1 MDLAFLNLT
10 FLFGALGAAV
20 PLVLHLVRRQR
31 AGIHVFS
38 MVRFLISSQRA
49 IVRQQRFRRLLLLLL
64 RMAACALLAVIFA
77 RPFLRDQE
85 ETVFAGTQ
93 PEAVAILVD
102 TSYSMGYGNR
112 IALAKRRAAEIL
124 NDLQT
129 GDQAALLPFAVQ
141 ARVVR
146 ELGSSHAELPVLL
159 DSEVIATFQA
169 TDYVEALRAADDQLS
184 GSDFD
189 RRTVY
194 LVSDFQ
200 QSGWNPRSGGWKL
213 SPGVQLRMIDVGD
226 AQDDNSAVTGV
237 EIPSIAGMDPSAV
250 PAGQERAPAAPVAAP
265 GEDRA
270 PAAPEGERRAPAGQ
284 ERALS
289 GDGRTLDVA
298 VRIRNFGPAPFR
310 DEVTLRVNG
319 IETGKRRVDIPPYSD
334 RVEIFRQ
341 TFGSATNTGEVML
354 GEDGLPVDNRFYFTV
369 NAPTPVRVLC
379 LEERSRP
386 NRPSEA
392 AYYLSQA
399 LSLRRDPPVVVDVQ
413 SPDAL
418 AAIDPSEYDVV
429 VSANLSVL
437 PRAAKDR
444 LTGYVRS
451 GGSLIIALNPA
462 VSSGIFNSSFGELL
476 PGRIASLSSPDS
488 PRDRYRLLTDVNY
501 QHPVFQP
508 FSGPRHG
515 DFGTV
520 RFYRTARFEPDS
532 SASVPA
538 RFDDGAAAVAEKPLG
553 NGRTFLVLSTFD
565 LAWTDFPIREV
576 FVPFLYE
583 SIDYLASRGTMHERG
598 TGLYRL
604 AGEAVRL
611 PDDAQ
616 HVVLPSGEQVPVESS
631 RSGRKLIT
639 QTRQPGL
646 YRVQSE
652 SGRQTF
658 AVNLDTRESDFTR
671 MDTEAFA
678 AAMINPVAVSPES
691 RETESLARFVRD
703 AEVERRQGLWWI
715 LGFTLIVLVLGE
727 TLLANRTHR

>member
-49 IVRQQRFRRLLLLLL
+49 IVRQQRFRRILLLLL
-64 RMAACALLAVIFA
+64 RMAACAILAVIFA
-77 RPFLRDQE
+77 RPFLRDQD

-93 PEAVAILVD
+93 PEAVSILVD

-124 NDLQT
+124 NELQT
-129 GDQAALLPFAVQ
+129 GDQVALLTFAVQ

-146 ELGSSHAELPVLL
+146 ELGPNQAELPILL
-159 DSEVIATFQA
+159 DTQVNATFQA

-200 QSGWNPRSGGWKL
+200 QSGWNPRSGGWRL

-237 EIPSIAGMDPSAV
+237 EIPTVASS
-250 PAGQERAPAAPVAAP
+250 ESPAAAAA
-265 GEDRA
+265 EDRTPDA
-270 PAAPEGERRAPAGQ
+270 SATPTGDGTLSRQ

-289 GDGRTLDVA
+289 GVGRTLDVA
-298 VRIRNFGPAPFR
+298 VRIRNFGQAPFR

-319 IETGKRRVDIPPYSD
+319 VETGKRRVDVPPQSG

-341 TFGSATNTGEVML
+341 TFSAASNTGEVML
-354 GEDGLPVDNRFYFTV
+354 GDDGLPVDNRFYFTV

-399 LSLRRDPPVVVDVQ
+399 LSLRRDPPVVVDVR
-413 SPDAL
+413 SADAL
-418 AAIDPSEYDVV
+418 GAADPLEYDVV
-429 VSANLSVL
+429 ISANLSVL

-476 PGRIASLSSPDS
+476 PGRIASLSTPDGT
-488 PRDRYRLLTDVNY
+488 RDRYRLLTDVNY

-598 TGLYRL
+598 AGLYRL

-611 PDDAQ
+611 PDDAR
-616 HVVLPSGEQVPVESS
+616 HVVLPSGEQVPVETS
-631 RSGRKLIT
+631 RSGRKLFT
-639 QTRQPGL
+639 QTRHPGL
-646 YRVQSE
+646 YRVQSA
-652 SGRQTF
+652 GGQQTF

-671 MDTEAFA
+671 MDAEAFA
-678 AAMINPVAVSPES
+678 AAMINPVATSPEA
-691 RETESLARFVRD
+691 RETASQDRLARD

>member
-20 PLVLHLVRRQR
+20 PLILHLVRRQR

-38 MVRFLISSQRA
+38 MVRFLISSQRS

-77 RPFLRDQE
+77 RPFLRDQD

-102 TSYSMGYGNR
+102 TSYSMGFGNR

-129 GDQAALLPFAVQ
+129 GDQAALLTFAVQ
-141 ARVVR
+141 ARVIR
-146 ELGSSHAELPVLL
+146 ELGSSHSELPVLV
-159 DSEVIATFQA
+159 DSEVSTTFQA

-200 QSGWNPRSGGWKL
+200 QAGWNPRSGGWKL
-213 SPGVQLRMIDVGD
+213 GPGVQLRMIDVGD

-237 EIPSIAGMDPSAV
+237 EIPTVAGMESS
-250 PAGQERAPAAPVAAP
+250 AAPDGA
-265 GEDRA
+265 
-270 PAAPEGERRAPAGQ
+270 ERV
-284 ERALS
+284 LS
-289 GDGRTLDVA
+289 ADGRTLDVA
-298 VRIRNFGPAPFR
+298 VRIRNFGQAPFR

-319 IETGKRRVDIPPYSD
+319 IETGKRRVDIPPHSG

-341 TFGSATNTGEVML
+341 AFGSATNTGEVVL
-354 GEDGLPVDNRFYFTV
+354 GEDGLPVDNRFFFTV

-392 AYYLSQA
+392 AYYLTQA
-399 LSLRRDPPVVVDVQ
+399 LSLRRDPPVVVDVR

-418 AAIDPSEYDVV
+418 ADVDPSDYDVV
-429 VSANLSVL
+429 ISANLSVV

-476 PGRIASLSSPDS
+476 PGRIASLSSPDG

-583 SIDYLASRGTMHERG
+583 SIDYLASRGTMHEHG
-598 TGLYRL
+598 AGLYRL

-611 PDDAQ
+611 PDGAQ
-616 HVVLPSGEQVPVESS
+616 YVVLPSGEQVPVETS
-631 RSGRKLIT
+631 RTGSKLFT

-652 SGRQTF
+652 DGQQTF

-671 MDTEAFA
+671 MDAEAFA
-678 AAMINPVAVSPES
+678 AALINPVAVSPES

-715 LGFTLIVLVLGE
+715 LGFTLIALVLGE

>member
-49 IVRQQRFRRLLLLLL
+49 IVRQQRFRRILLLLL
-64 RMAACALLAVIFA
+64 RMAACAILAVIFA
-77 RPFLRDQE
+77 RPFLRDQD

-93 PEAVAILVD
+93 PEAVSILVD

-124 NDLQT
+124 DELQT
-129 GDQAALLPFAVQ
+129 GDQVALLTFAVQ

-146 ELGSSHAELPVLL
+146 EIGPNQAELPILL
-159 DSEVIATFQA
+159 DTQVNATFQA

-200 QSGWNPRSGGWKL
+200 QSGWNPRSGGWRL

-226 AQDDNSAVTGV
+226 AQDDNFAVTGV
-237 EIPSIAGMDPSAV
+237 EIPTVASVES
-250 PAGQERAPAAPVAAP
+250 PAAAAA
-265 GEDRA
+265 EDRTPDA
-270 PAAPEGERRAPAGQ
+270 SATPTGGGTLSRQ

-289 GDGRTLDVA
+289 GDGRALDVA
-298 VRIRNFGPAPFR
+298 VRIRNFGQAPFR

-319 IETGKRRVDIPPYSD
+319 VETGKRRVDVPPQSG

-341 TFGSATNTGEVML
+341 TFSAATNTGEVML
-354 GEDGLPVDNRFYFTV
+354 GDDGLPVDNRFYFTV

-399 LSLRRDPPVVVDVQ
+399 LSLRRDPPVVVDVR
-413 SPDAL
+413 SADAP
-418 AAIDPSEYDVV
+418 AVSDPSEYDVV
-429 VSANLSVL
+429 ISANLSVL

-476 PGRIASLSSPDS
+476 PGRIASLSSPDG

-598 TGLYRL
+598 AGLYRL

-611 PDDAQ
+611 PDDAR
-616 HVVLPSGEQVPVESS
+616 HVVLPSGEQVPVETS
-631 RSGRKLIT
+631 RSGRKLFT
-639 QTRQPGL
+639 QTRHPGL
-646 YRVQSE
+646 YRVQSA
-652 SGRQTF
+652 GGQQTF

-671 MDTEAFA
+671 MDAEAFA
-678 AAMINPVAVSPES
+678 AAMINPVATSPEA
-691 RETESLARFVRD
+691 RETASQDRLVRD

-715 LGFTLIVLVLGE
+715 LGFTLIALVLGE

>member
-20 PLVLHLVRRQR
+20 PLILHLVRRQR

-112 IALAKRRAAEIL
+112 IALAKRRVAEIL
-124 NDLQT
+124 NDLQN
-129 GDQAALLPFAVQ
+129 GDQVALLTFSVQ

-146 ELGSSHAELPVLL
+146 ELASNHSELPVLL
-159 DSEVIATFQA
+159 DSAVNESFQA

-184 GSDFD
+184 GADFD

-200 QSGWNPRSGGWKL
+200 QTGWNPRSGGWRL

-226 AQDDNSAVTGV
+226 AQDENAAVAGV
-237 EIPSIAGMDPSAV
+237 EIPSIAGVESPAPLSA
-250 PAGQERAPAAPVAAP
+250 AS
-265 GEDRA
+265 GESSA
-270 PAAPEGERRAPAGQ
+270 APAGDD
-284 ERALS
+284 RTPA

-298 VRIRNFGPAPFR
+298 VRIRNYGQTPFR
-310 DEVTLRVNG
+310 DEVKLQVNG
-319 IETGKRRVDIPPYSD
+319 IETGKRRVDIPPRSG

-341 TFGSATNTGEVML
+341 AFGAATNTGEVML
-354 GEDGLPVDNRFYFTV
+354 GQDGLPVDNRFYFTV

-386 NRPSEA
+386 NRLSEA

-399 LSLRRDPPVVVDVQ
+399 LSLRRDPPVVVDVR

-418 AAIDPSEYDVV
+418 SAVDPSEYDVV
-429 VSANLSVL
+429 ISANLSVL

-451 GGSLIIALNPA
+451 GGSMIIALNPA

-476 PGRIASLSSPDS
+476 PGRVASLSSPDS

-520 RFYRTARFEPDS
+520 RFYRTAQFEPDS

-538 RFDDGAAAVAEKPLG
+538 RFDDGAAAVAEKALG

-598 TGLYRL
+598 AGLYRL

-616 HVVLPSGEQVPVESS
+616 HVELPSGEQVAVETS
-631 RSGRKLIT
+631 RSGRKLFT

-646 YRVQSE
+646 YRVRSAGGQ
-652 SGRQTF
+652 QTF
-658 AVNLDTRESDFTR
+658 AINLDTRESDFTR
-671 MDTEAFA
+671 MDAEAFA
-678 AAMINPVAVSPES
+678 AALINPVAVSPEA
-691 RETESLARFVRD
+691 RETESRDRLVRD
-703 AEVERRQGLWWI
+703 AEVERRQGIWWI
-715 LGFTLIVLVLGE
+715 LGFTLIALVLGE

>member
-49 IVRQQRFRRLLLLLL
+49 IVRQQRFRRILLLLL
-64 RMAACALLAVIFA
+64 RMAACAILAVIFA
-77 RPFLRDQE
+77 RPFLRDQD

-93 PEAVAILVD
+93 PEAVSILVD

-124 NDLQT
+124 NELQT
-129 GDQAALLPFAVQ
+129 GDQVALLTFAVQ

-146 ELGSSHAELPVLL
+146 EIGPNQAELPILL
-159 DSEVIATFQA
+159 DTQVNATFQA

-200 QSGWNPRSGGWKL
+200 QSGWNPRSGGWRL

-237 EIPSIAGMDPSAV
+237 EIPTVASVES
-250 PAGQERAPAAPVAAP
+250 PAAAAA
-265 GEDRA
+265 EDRTPDA
-270 PAAPEGERRAPAGQ
+270 SATPTGDGTLSRQ

-298 VRIRNFGPAPFR
+298 VRIRNFGQAPFR

-319 IETGKRRVDIPPYSD
+319 VETGKRRVDVPPQSG

-341 TFGSATNTGEVML
+341 TFSAATNTGEVML
-354 GEDGLPVDNRFYFTV
+354 GDDGLPVDNRFYFTV

-399 LSLRRDPPVVVDVQ
+399 LSLRRDPPVVVDVR
-413 SPDAL
+413 SADAL
-418 AAIDPSEYDVV
+418 GAADPLEYDVV
-429 VSANLSVL
+429 ISANLSVL

-598 TGLYRL
+598 AGLYRL

-611 PDDAQ
+611 PDDAR
-616 HVVLPSGEQVPVESS
+616 HVVLPSGEQVRVETS
-631 RSGRKLIT
+631 RSGRKLFT
-639 QTRQPGL
+639 QTRHPGL
-646 YRVQSE
+646 YRVQSA
-652 SGRQTF
+652 GGQQTF

-671 MDTEAFA
+671 MDAEAFA
-678 AAMINPVAVSPES
+678 AAMINPVATSPEA
-691 RETESLARFVRD
+691 RETASQDRLVRD

-715 LGFTLIVLVLGE
+715 LGFTLIALVLGE

>member
-31 AGIHVFS
+31 AGVHVFS

-77 RPFLRDQE
+77 RPFLRDQD

-129 GDQAALLPFAVQ
+129 GDQAALLTFAVQ
-141 ARVVR
+141 ARVLR

-159 DSEVIATFQA
+159 DTEVNATYQA

-189 RRTVY
+189 QRTVY

-213 SPGVQLRMIDVGD
+213 GPGVQLRMIDVGD
-226 AQDDNSAVTGV
+226 AQDENSAVTGV
-237 EIPSIAGMDPSAV
+237 EIPTVAGLESPAVTSGESSA
-250 PAGQERAPAAPVAAP
+250 ASAATS
-265 GEDRA
+265 GEDR
-270 PAAPEGERRAPAGQ
+270 RPAGG
-284 ERALS
+284 ERALA

-298 VRIRNFGPAPFR
+298 VRIRNFGQTPFR

-319 IETGKRRVDIPPYSD
+319 IETGRRRIDIPPRTG

-341 TFGSATNTGEVML
+341 TFRSATNTGEVML
-354 GEDGLPVDNRFYFTV
+354 GEDGLPEDNRFYFTV

-392 AYYLSQA
+392 AYYLTQA
-399 LSLRRDPPVVVDVQ
+399 LSLRRDPPVVVDVR

-418 AAIDPSEYDVV
+418 AAADPSEYDVV
-429 VSANLSVL
+429 ISANLSVL

-476 PGRIASLSSPDS
+476 PGRIASLSSPDG

-538 RFDDGAAAVAEKPLG
+538 RFDDGGAAVAEKPLG

-583 SIDYLASRGTMHERG
+583 SIDYLASRGTMNERG
-598 TGLYRL
+598 AGLYRL

-616 HVVLPSGEQVPVESS
+616 HVELPSGEQLPVETS
-631 RSGRKLIT
+631 RSGRKLFT

-646 YRVQSE
+646 YRVQSAR
-652 SGRQTF
+652 GRQTF

-671 MDTEAFA
+671 MDAEAFA
-678 AAMINPVAVSPES
+678 AALINPVAASPES
-691 RETESLARFVRD
+691 RETESLARLARD

-715 LGFTLIVLVLGE
+715 LGFTLIALVLGE

>member
-49 IVRQQRFRRLLLLLL
+49 IVRQQRFRRILLLLL
-64 RMAACALLAVIFA
+64 RMAACAILAVIFA
-77 RPFLRDQE
+77 RPFLRDQD

-124 NDLQT
+124 NELQT
-129 GDQAALLPFAVQ
+129 GDQVALLTFAVQ

-146 ELGSSHAELPVLL
+146 ELGSNQAELPVLL
-159 DSEVIATFQA
+159 DTQVNATYQA
-169 TDYVEALRAADDQLS
+169 TDYVEALRSADDQLS
-184 GSDFD
+184 GADFD

-200 QSGWNPRSGGWKL
+200 QTGWNPRSGGWRL
-213 SPGVQLRMIDVGD
+213 SPGVQLRMIDLGD

-237 EIPSIAGMDPSAV
+237 EIPSTASGESPT
-250 PAGQERAPAAPVAAP
+250 GQERAPAGASSAAVAA
-265 GEDRA
+265 
-270 PAAPEGERRAPAGQ
+270 EGRAPAGQ
-284 ERALS
+284 EGESQTPAMS
-289 GDGRTLDVA
+289 AAPAGDGRTLDVA
-298 VRIRNFGPAPFR
+298 VRIRNFGQAPFR

-319 IETGKRRVDIPPYSD
+319 VETGKRCVDIPPQSG

-341 TFGSATNTGEVML
+341 AFGSATNTGEVIL

-386 NRPSEA
+386 DRPSEA

-399 LSLRRDPPVVVDVQ
+399 LSLRRDPPVLVDIR
-413 SPDAL
+413 SSDAL
-418 AAIDPSEYDVV
+418 TAIDPSEYDVV

-451 GGSLIIALNPA
+451 GGSLIIALSPA

-476 PGRIASLSSPDS
+476 PGRIASLSSPDG

-583 SIDYLASRGTMHERG
+583 SVDYLASRGTMHERG
-598 TGLYRL
+598 AGLYRL

-611 PDDAQ
+611 PDDAR
-616 HVVLPSGEQVPVESS
+616 HVLLPSGEQVPVETS
-631 RSGRKLIT
+631 RSGRKLFT

-646 YRVQSE
+646 YRVQSA
-652 SGRQTF
+652 GGQQTF
-658 AVNLDTRESDFTR
+658 AVNLDTRESDFNR
-671 MDTEAFA
+671 MDAEAFA
-678 AAMINPVAVSPES
+678 AAMINPVAASPEA
-691 RETESLARFVRD
+691 RETASQDRLARD

-715 LGFTLIVLVLGE
+715 LGFTLIALVLGE

>member
-77 RPFLRDQE
+77 RPFLRDQD

-102 TSYSMGYGNR
+102 TSYSMGFGNR

-124 NDLQT
+124 NELQT
-129 GDQAALLPFAVQ
+129 GDQAALLTFAVQ
-141 ARVVR
+141 ARVIR
-146 ELGSSHAELPVLL
+146 ELGSSHSELHALL
-159 DSEVIATFQA
+159 DAEVNTTFQA

-194 LVSDFQ
+194 LVSDYQ
-200 QSGWNPRSGGWKL
+200 QSGWNPRSDGWKL

-226 AQDDNSAVTGV
+226 VQDDNSAVTGV
-237 EIPSIAGMDPSAV
+237 EIPTVAGVESSA
-250 PAGQERAPAAPVAAP
+250 AASEV
-265 GEDRA
+265 
-270 PAAPEGERRAPAGQ
+270 
-284 ERALS
+284 RALS
-289 GDGRTLDVA
+289 ADGRTLDVA
-298 VRIRNFGPAPFR
+298 VRIRNFGQTPFR
-310 DEVTLRVNG
+310 EEVTLRVNG
-319 IETGKRRVDIPPYSD
+319 IETGKRRVDIPPHSG

-379 LEERSRP
+379 LEERTRP

-399 LSLRRDPPVVVDVQ
+399 LSLRRDPPVVVDVR

-418 AAIDPSEYDVV
+418 TATDPSEYDVV
-429 VSANLSVL
+429 ISANLSVL

-476 PGRIASLSSPDS
+476 PGRIASPSSPDG

-598 TGLYRL
+598 AGLYRL

-616 HVVLPSGEQVPVESS
+616 HVELPSGEQVPVETS
-631 RSGRKLIT
+631 RSGRKLFT

-652 SGRQTF
+652 GGQQTF

-671 MDTEAFA
+671 MDAEAFA
-678 AAMINPVAVSPES
+678 AALINPVAVSPES

-715 LGFTLIVLVLGE
+715 LGFTLIALMLGE

>member
-1 MDLAFLNLT
+1 MDLAFLNIT

-20 PLVLHLVRRQR
+20 PLILHLVRRQR

-38 MVRFLISSQRA
+38 MVRFLIASQRA
-49 IVRQQRFRRLLLLLL
+49 IVRQQRFRRILLLLL

-77 RPFLRDQE
+77 RPFLQDQD
-85 ETVFAGTQ
+85 ETVFGGTQ
-93 PEAVAILVD
+93 PEAVAILID

-112 IALAKRRAAEIL
+112 LALARRRAVEIL

-129 GDQAALLPFAVQ
+129 GDQAALLTFAVQ

-146 ELGSSHAELPVLL
+146 ELGTNHAELPVLL
-159 DSEVIATFQA
+159 DNVVNATYQA

-184 GSDFD
+184 GADFGS
-189 RRTVY
+189 RTVY

-200 QSGWNPRSGGWKL
+200 QTGWNPRSGGWKL

-226 AQDDNSAVTGV
+226 AQDGNSAVTGV
-237 EIPSIAGMDPSAV
+237 EIPNVTGAG
-250 PAGQERAPAAPVAAP
+250 PAGAPA

-270 PAAPEGERRAPAGQ
+270 PAGEDRAPAGDA
-284 ERALS
+284 RALT
-289 GDGRTLDVA
+289 GDGRFLDVA
-298 VRIRNFGPAPFR
+298 VRIRNFGQTPFR
-310 DEVTLRVNG
+310 DEVTLLVNG
-319 IETGKRRVDIPPYSD
+319 IETGKRRVDIPPHSGQ
-334 RVEIFRQ
+334 VEIFRQ
-341 TFGSATNTGEVML
+341 TFGAATNTGEVIV

-399 LSLRRDPPVVVDVQ
+399 LSLRRDPPVVVDVR
-413 SPDAL
+413 SPESLTAV
-418 AAIDPSEYDVV
+418 DPSEYDVV
-429 VSANLSVL
+429 ISANLSVL
-437 PRAAKDR
+437 PRVARDR
-444 LTGYVRS
+444 LAGYVRS
-451 GGSLIIALNPA
+451 GGSLIIGLNPA

-476 PGRIASLSSPDS
+476 PGRVVSLSSPDL

-538 RFDDGAAAVAEKPLG
+538 RFDDGTAAVAEKPLG

-598 TGLYRL
+598 AGLYRL

-611 PDDAQ
+611 PDDAR
-616 HVVLPSGEQVPVESS
+616 HVELPSGDQIPVETS
-631 RSGRKLIT
+631 RSGRKLFT

-646 YRVQSE
+646 YRVQSA
-652 SGRQTF
+652 GGQQTF
-658 AVNLDTRESDFTR
+658 AVNLDTRESDFAR
-671 MDTEAFA
+671 MDAEAFA
-678 AAMINPVAVSPES
+678 AALINPVATSPEA
-691 RETESLARFVRD
+691 RETESQARLARD
-703 AEVERRQGLWWI
+703 AEVERRQGLWWF
-715 LGFTLIVLVLGE
+715 LGFTLIALVLGE

>member
-20 PLVLHLVRRQR
+20 PLILHLVRRQR

-112 IALAKRRAAEIL
+112 IALAKRRVAEIL
-124 NDLQT
+124 NDLQN
-129 GDQAALLPFAVQ
+129 GDQVALLTFAVQ

-146 ELGSSHAELPVLL
+146 ELASNHSELPVLL
-159 DSEVIATFQA
+159 DSAVDATFQA

-184 GSDFD
+184 GADFD

-200 QSGWNPRSGGWKL
+200 QTGWNPRSGGWRL

-226 AQDDNSAVTGV
+226 AQDENAAVAGV
-237 EIPSIAGMDPSAV
+237 EIPSIAGVESPATLSA
-250 PAGQERAPAAPVAAP
+250 AS
-265 GEDRA
+265 GESSA
-270 PAAPEGERRAPAGQ
+270 APAGDG
-284 ERALS
+284 RTPA

-298 VRIRNFGPAPFR
+298 VRIRNYGQTPFR
-310 DEVTLRVNG
+310 DEVTLQVNG
-319 IETGKRRVDIPPYSD
+319 IETGKRRVDIPPRSG

-341 TFGSATNTGEVML
+341 AFGAAANTGEVML

-399 LSLRRDPPVVVDVQ
+399 LSLRRDPPVVVDVR

-418 AAIDPSEYDVV
+418 SAVDPSEYDVV
-429 VSANLSVL
+429 ISANLSVL

-451 GGSLIIALNPA
+451 GGSMIIALNPA

-476 PGRIASLSSPDS
+476 PGRVASLSSPDS

-520 RFYRTARFEPDS
+520 RFYRSAQFEPDS

-538 RFDDGAAAVAEKPLG
+538 RFDDGAAAVAEKALG

-598 TGLYRL
+598 AGLYRL

-616 HVVLPSGEQVPVESS
+616 HVELPSGEQVAVETS
-631 RSGRKLIT
+631 RSGRKLFT

-646 YRVQSE
+646 YRVRSAGGQ
-652 SGRQTF
+652 QTF
-658 AVNLDTRESDFTR
+658 AINLDTRESDFTR
-671 MDTEAFA
+671 MDAEAFA
-678 AAMINPVAVSPES
+678 AALINPVAVSPEA
-691 RETESLARFVRD
+691 RETESRDRLVRD
-703 AEVERRQGLWWI
+703 AEVERRQGIWWI
-715 LGFTLIVLVLGE
+715 LGFTLIALVLGE

>member
-129 GDQAALLPFAVQ
+129 GDQAALLTFAVQ

-146 ELGSSHAELPVLL
+146 ELGPNQSELPVLL
-159 DSEVIATFQA
+159 DTEVSATYQA

-194 LVSDFQ
+194 LVSDFL
-200 QSGWNPRSGGWKL
+200 QSGWNPRSGGWRL
-213 SPGVQLRMIDVGD
+213 SPGIQLRMIDVGD

-237 EIPSIAGMDPSAV
+237 EIPTVASGEPSAIASGESSAALDGEGRT
-250 PAGQERAPAAPVAAP
+250 PAGEART
-265 GEDRA
+265 
-270 PAAPEGERRAPAGQ
+270 PAG
-284 ERALS
+284 EARTPAGRARALS
-289 GDGRTLDVA
+289 GDGRSLDVA
-298 VRIRNFGPAPFR
+298 VRIRNYGQAPFR
-310 DEVTLRVNG
+310 DEVALRVNG
-319 IETGKRRVDIPPYSD
+319 IETGKRQVDITPRSG

-341 TFGSATNTGEVML
+341 IFDSATNTGEVIL

-386 NRPSEA
+386 DRPSEA

-399 LSLRRDPPVVVDVQ
+399 LSLRRDPPVVVDVR

-429 VSANLSVL
+429 ISANLSIL
-437 PRAAKDR
+437 PRAAKDS
-444 LTGYVRS
+444 LTGYLRS

-476 PGRIASLSSPDS
+476 PGRIESLSSPDS

-520 RFYRTARFEPDS
+520 RFYRTTRFEPDS

-598 TGLYRL
+598 AGLYRL
-604 AGEAVRL
+604 TGEAVRL

-616 HVVLPSGEQVPVESS
+616 HVELPSGELVPVETS
-631 RSGRKLIT
+631 RSGRKLFT

-646 YRVQSE
+646 YRVQSAG
-652 SGRQTF
+652 GRQTF

-671 MDTEAFA
+671 MDAEAFA
-678 AAMINPVAVSPES
+678 AALINPVAVSPEA
-691 RETESLARFVRD
+691 RETESQDRLARD

-715 LGFTLIVLVLGE
+715 LGFTLIALVLGE

>member
-20 PLVLHLVRRQR
+20 PLILHLVRRQR

-77 RPFLRDQE
+77 RPFLRDQD

-124 NDLQT
+124 NNLQT
-129 GDQAALLPFAVQ
+129 GDQAALLTFAVQ
-141 ARVVR
+141 ARVIR
-146 ELGSSHAELPVLL
+146 ELGSSHSELHALLEAEVN
-159 DSEVIATFQA
+159 ATFQA

-194 LVSDFQ
+194 LVSDYQ
-200 QSGWNPRSGGWKL
+200 QSGWNPRSGGWRL

-237 EIPSIAGMDPSAV
+237 EIPTAAGVESSAAASV
-250 PAGQERAPAAPVAAP
+250 ESSAAPAA
-265 GEDRA
+265 
-270 PAAPEGERRAPAGQ
+270 
-284 ERALS
+284 
-289 GDGRTLDVA
+289 DGRTLDVA
-298 VRIRNFGPAPFR
+298 VRIRNFGQATFR

-319 IETGKRRVDIPPYSD
+319 IETGKRRVDIPPHSG

-341 TFGSATNTGEVML
+341 AFGSATNTGEVML

-369 NAPTPVRVLC
+369 NAPAPVRVLC

-399 LSLRRDPPVVVDVQ
+399 LSLRRDPPVVVDVR

-418 AAIDPSEYDVV
+418 AAVDPSEYDVV
-429 VSANLSVL
+429 ISANLSLL

-476 PGRIASLSSPDS
+476 PGRIASLSTPDGL
-488 PRDRYRLLTDVNY
+488 RDRYRLLTDVNY

-598 TGLYRL
+598 AGLYRL

-611 PDDAQ
+611 PDDAR
-616 HVVLPSGEQVPVESS
+616 HVELPSGEQVPVETS
-631 RSGRKLIT
+631 RTGRKLFT

-652 SGRQTF
+652 GGQQTF
-658 AVNLDTRESDFTR
+658 AINLDTRESDFTR
-671 MDTEAFA
+671 MDAEAFA
-678 AAMINPVAVSPES
+678 AALINPVAVSPES
-691 RETESLARFVRD
+691 RETETLARFVRD
-703 AEVERRQGLWWI
+703 AEVEHRQGLWWI
-715 LGFTLIVLVLGE
+715 LGFTLIALMLGE

>member
-49 IVRQQRFRRLLLLLL
+49 IVRQQRFRRILLLLL
-64 RMAACALLAVIFA
+64 RMAACAILAVIFA
-77 RPFLRDQE
+77 RPFLRDQD

-93 PEAVAILVD
+93 PEAVSILVD

-124 NDLQT
+124 NELQT
-129 GDQAALLPFAVQ
+129 GDQVALLTFAVQ

-146 ELGSSHAELPVLL
+146 EIGPNQAELPILL
-159 DSEVIATFQA
+159 DTQVNATFQA

-200 QSGWNPRSGGWKL
+200 QSGWNPRSGGWRL

-237 EIPSIAGMDPSAV
+237 EIPTVASVES
-250 PAGQERAPAAPVAAP
+250 PAAAAA
-265 GEDRA
+265 EDRTPDA
-270 PAAPEGERRAPAGQ
+270 SATPTGDGTLSRQ

-298 VRIRNFGPAPFR
+298 VRIRNFGQAPFR

-319 IETGKRRVDIPPYSD
+319 VETGKRRVDVPPQSG

-341 TFGSATNTGEVML
+341 TFSAATNTGEVML
-354 GEDGLPVDNRFYFTV
+354 GDDGLPVDNRFYFTV

-399 LSLRRDPPVVVDVQ
+399 LSLRRDPPVVVDVR
-413 SPDAL
+413 SADAL
-418 AAIDPSEYDVV
+418 AVSDPSEYDVV
-429 VSANLSVL
+429 ISSNLSVL

-476 PGRIASLSSPDS
+476 PGRIASLSSPDG

-611 PDDAQ
+611 PDDAR
-616 HVVLPSGEQVPVESS
+616 HVVLPSGEQVPVETS
-631 RSGRKLIT
+631 RSGRKLFT
-639 QTRQPGL
+639 QTRHPGL
-646 YRVQSE
+646 YRVQSA
-652 SGRQTF
+652 GGQQTF

-671 MDTEAFA
+671 MDAEAFA
-678 AAMINPVAVSPES
+678 AAMINPVATSPEA
-691 RETESLARFVRD
+691 RETASQDRLVRD

-715 LGFTLIVLVLGE
+715 LGFTLIALVLGE

>member
-1 MDLAFLNLT
+1 MDLAFLNIT

-20 PLVLHLVRRQR
+20 PLILHLVRRQR

-49 IVRQQRFRRLLLLLL
+49 IVRQQRFRRILLLLL

-77 RPFLRDQE
+77 RPFLQDQE

-112 IALAKRRAAEIL
+112 LALARRRAVEIL

-129 GDQAALLPFAVQ
+129 GDQAALLTFAVQ

-146 ELGSSHAELPVLL
+146 ELGTNHAELPVLL
-159 DSEVIATFQA
+159 DTVVNTTFQA

-184 GSDFD
+184 GSDFG

-200 QSGWNPRSGGWKL
+200 QTGWNPRSAGWKL

-226 AQDDNSAVTGV
+226 AQDGNSAVTGV
-237 EIPSIAGMDPSAV
+237 EIPAV
-250 PAGQERAPAAPVAAP
+250 TGVESVAAP
-265 GEDRA
+265 ARSAAAPAGEDRA
-270 PAAPEGERRAPAGQ
+270 P
-284 ERALS
+284 S
-289 GDGRTLDVA
+289 GNGRYLDVA
-298 VRIRNFGPAPFR
+298 VRIRNFGQTPFR
-310 DEVTLRVNG
+310 DEVALLVNG
-319 IETGKRRVDIPPYSD
+319 IETGRRRVDIPPHSGQ
-334 RVEIFRQ
+334 VEIFRQ
-341 TFGSATNTGEVML
+341 EFGAATNTGEVIV
-354 GEDGLPVDNRFYFTV
+354 GDDGLPVDNRFYFTV

-399 LSLRRDPPVVVDVQ
+399 LSLRRDPPVVVDVR
-413 SPDAL
+413 SPESL
-418 AAIDPSEYDVV
+418 AAVDPSAYDVV

-437 PRAAKDR
+437 PRAARDR

-451 GGSLIIALNPA
+451 GGSLIIGLNPA

-476 PGRIASLSSPDS
+476 PGRIVSLSSPDL

-520 RFYRTARFEPDS
+520 RFYHTARFEPDS

-538 RFDDGAAAVAEKPLG
+538 RFDDGTAAVAEKPLG

-598 TGLYRL
+598 AGLYRL

-611 PDDAQ
+611 PDDAG
-616 HVVLPSGEQVPVESS
+616 HVELPSGEQVPVETS
-631 RSGRKLIT
+631 RSGRKLFT

-646 YRVQSE
+646 YRVQSA
-652 SGRQTF
+652 GGQQTF

-671 MDTEAFA
+671 MDAEAFA
-678 AAMINPVAVSPES
+678 AALINPVAVSPEA
-691 RETESLARFVRD
+691 RETESQARLVRD
-703 AEVERRQGLWWI
+703 AEVERRQGLWWF
-715 LGFTLIVLVLGE
+715 LGFTLIALVLGE

>member
-49 IVRQQRFRRLLLLLL
+49 IVRQQRFRRILLLLL
-64 RMAACALLAVIFA
+64 RMAACAILAVIFA
-77 RPFLRDQE
+77 RPFLRDQD

-93 PEAVAILVD
+93 PEAVSILVD

-124 NDLQT
+124 NELQT
-129 GDQAALLPFAVQ
+129 GDQVALLTFAVQ

-146 ELGSSHAELPVLL
+146 EIGSNQAELPILL
-159 DSEVIATFQA
+159 DTQVNATFQA

-200 QSGWNPRSGGWKL
+200 QSGWNPRSGGWRL

-237 EIPSIAGMDPSAV
+237 EIPTVASVES
-250 PAGQERAPAAPVAAP
+250 PAAAAA
-265 GEDRA
+265 EDRTPDA
-270 PAAPEGERRAPAGQ
+270 SATPTGGGTLSRQ

-298 VRIRNFGPAPFR
+298 VRIRNFGQAPFR

-319 IETGKRRVDIPPYSD
+319 VETGKRRVDVPPRSG
-334 RVEIFRQ
+334 RVEVFRQ
-341 TFGSATNTGEVML
+341 TFSAATNTGEVML
-354 GEDGLPVDNRFYFTV
+354 GDDGLPVDNRFYFTV

-399 LSLRRDPPVVVDVQ
+399 LSLRRDPRVVVDVR
-413 SPDAL
+413 SADAL
-418 AAIDPSEYDVV
+418 AVSDPSEYDVV
-429 VSANLSVL
+429 ISANLSVL

-476 PGRIASLSSPDS
+476 PGRIASLSSPDG

-611 PDDAQ
+611 PDDAR
-616 HVVLPSGEQVPVESS
+616 HVVLPSGEQVPVETS
-631 RSGRKLIT
+631 RSGRKLFT
-639 QTRQPGL
+639 QTRHPGL
-646 YRVQSE
+646 YRVQSA
-652 SGRQTF
+652 GGQQTF

-671 MDTEAFA
+671 MDAEAFA
-678 AAMINPVAVSPES
+678 AAMINPVATSPEA
-691 RETESLARFVRD
+691 RETASRDRLARD

-715 LGFTLIVLVLGE
+715 LGFTLIALVLGE

>member
-77 RPFLRDQE
+77 RPFLRDQD

-112 IALAKRRAAEIL
+112 LALAKRRAGEIL
-124 NDLQT
+124 DDLQT
-129 GDQAALLPFAVQ
+129 GDQAALLTFAVQ
-141 ARVVR
+141 ARVIR

-159 DSEVIATFQA
+159 DTEVNATFQA

-200 QSGWNPRSGGWKL
+200 QTGWNPRSGGWKL
-213 SPGVQLRMIDVGD
+213 GPGVQLRMIDVGD

-237 EIPSIAGMDPSAV
+237 EIPTVAGVESSA
-250 PAGQERAPAAPVAAP
+250 AQT
-265 GEDRA
+265 GEGRT
-270 PAAPEGERRAPAGQ
+270 
-284 ERALS
+284 LS

-298 VRIRNFGPAPFR
+298 VRIRNFGRAPFR

-319 IETGKRRVDIPPYSD
+319 IETGKRPVDIPPNTG

-341 TFGSATNTGEVML
+341 AFGSATNTGEVML
-354 GEDGLPVDNRFYFTV
+354 GVDGLPVDNRFYFTV

-413 SPDAL
+413 TPDAL
-418 AAIDPSEYDVV
+418 TAVDPSEYDVV
-429 VSANLSVL
+429 ISANLSVL

-476 PGRIASLSSPDS
+476 PGRIASLSSPDL

-538 RFDDGAAAVAEKPLG
+538 RFNDGAAAVAEKPLG

-598 TGLYRL
+598 AGLYRL

-616 HVVLPSGEQVPVESS
+616 YVELPSGEQVPVETS
-631 RSGRKLIT
+631 RSGRKLFT

-652 SGRQTF
+652 GGQQTF

-671 MDTEAFA
+671 MDAEAFA
-678 AAMINPVAVSPES
+678 AALINPVAVSPES

-715 LGFTLIVLVLGE
+715 LGFTLIALVLGE

>member
-20 PLVLHLVRRQR
+20 PLILHLVRRQR

-112 IALAKRRAAEIL
+112 IALAKRRVAEIL
-124 NDLQT
+124 NDLQN
-129 GDQAALLPFAVQ
+129 GDQVALLTFSVQ

-146 ELGSSHAELPVLL
+146 ELASNHSELPVLL
-159 DSEVIATFQA
+159 DSAVNETFQA

-184 GSDFD
+184 GADFD

-200 QSGWNPRSGGWKL
+200 QTGWNPRSGGWRL

-226 AQDDNSAVTGV
+226 AQDENAAVAGV
-237 EIPSIAGMDPSAV
+237 EIPSIAGVESPAPLSA
-250 PAGQERAPAAPVAAP
+250 AS
-265 GEDRA
+265 GESSA
-270 PAAPEGERRAPAGQ
+270 APAGDG
-284 ERALS
+284 RTPA

-298 VRIRNFGPAPFR
+298 VRIRNYGQTPFR
-310 DEVTLRVNG
+310 DEVKLQVNG
-319 IETGKRRVDIPPYSD
+319 IETGKRRVDIPPRSG

-341 TFGSATNTGEVML
+341 AFGAAANTGEVML
-354 GEDGLPVDNRFYFTV
+354 GQDGLPVDNRFYFTV

-386 NRPSEA
+386 NRLSEA

-399 LSLRRDPPVVVDVQ
+399 LSLRRDPPVVVDVR

-418 AAIDPSEYDVV
+418 SAVDPSEYDVV
-429 VSANLSVL
+429 ISANLSVL

-451 GGSLIIALNPA
+451 GGSMIIALNPA

-476 PGRIASLSSPDS
+476 PGRVASLSSPDS

-520 RFYRTARFEPDS
+520 RFYRTAQFEPDS

-538 RFDDGAAAVAEKPLG
+538 RFDDGAAAVAEKALG

-598 TGLYRL
+598 AGLYRL

-616 HVVLPSGEQVPVESS
+616 HVELPSGEQVPVETS
-631 RSGRKLIT
+631 RSGRKLFT

-646 YRVQSE
+646 YRVQSAA
-652 SGRQTF
+652 GQQTF
-658 AVNLDTRESDFTR
+658 AINLDTRESDFTR
-671 MDTEAFA
+671 MDAEAFA
-678 AAMINPVAVSPES
+678 AALINPVAVSPEA
-691 RETESLARFVRD
+691 RETESRDRLVRD
-703 AEVERRQGLWWI
+703 AEVERRQGIWWI
-715 LGFTLIVLVLGE
+715 LGFTLIALVLGE

>member
-49 IVRQQRFRRLLLLLL
+49 IVRQQRFRRILLLLL
-64 RMAACALLAVIFA
+64 RMAACAILAVIFA
-77 RPFLRDQE
+77 RPFLRDQD

-93 PEAVAILVD
+93 PEAVSILVD

-124 NDLQT
+124 NELQT
-129 GDQAALLPFAVQ
+129 GDQVALLTFAVQ
-141 ARVVR
+141 AQVVR
-146 ELGSSHAELPVLL
+146 EIGPNQAELPILL
-159 DSEVIATFQA
+159 DTQVNATFQA

-200 QSGWNPRSGGWKL
+200 QSGWNPRSGGWRL

-226 AQDDNSAVTGV
+226 VQDDNSAVTGV
-237 EIPSIAGMDPSAV
+237 EIPTVASVES
-250 PAGQERAPAAPVAAP
+250 PAAAAA
-265 GEDRA
+265 EDRTPDA
-270 PAAPEGERRAPAGQ
+270 SATPTVGGTLSRQ

-298 VRIRNFGPAPFR
+298 VRIRNFGQAPFR

-319 IETGKRRVDIPPYSD
+319 VETGKRRVDVPPQSG

-341 TFGSATNTGEVML
+341 TFSAATNTGEVML
-354 GEDGLPVDNRFYFTV
+354 GDDGLPVDNRFYFTV

-399 LSLRRDPPVVVDVQ
+399 LSLRRDPPVIVDVR
-413 SPDAL
+413 SADAL
-418 AAIDPSEYDVV
+418 GAADPLEYDVV
-429 VSANLSVL
+429 ISANLSVL

-476 PGRIASLSSPDS
+476 PGRIASLTSPDS

-598 TGLYRL
+598 AGLYRL

-611 PDDAQ
+611 PDDAR
-616 HVVLPSGEQVPVESS
+616 HVVLPSGEQVPVETS
-631 RSGRKLIT
+631 RSGRKLFT
-639 QTRQPGL
+639 QTRHPGL
-646 YRVQSE
+646 YRVQSA
-652 SGRQTF
+652 GGQQTF

-671 MDTEAFA
+671 MDAEAFA
-678 AAMINPVAVSPES
+678 AAMINPVATSPEA
-691 RETESLARFVRD
+691 RETASQDRLVRD

-715 LGFTLIVLVLGE
+715 LGFTLIALVLGE

>member
-49 IVRQQRFRRLLLLLL
+49 IVRQQRFRRILLLLL
-64 RMAACALLAVIFA
+64 RMAACAILAVIFA
-77 RPFLRDQE
+77 RPFLRDQD

-93 PEAVAILVD
+93 PEAVSILVD

-124 NDLQT
+124 NELQT
-129 GDQAALLPFAVQ
+129 GDQVALLTFAVQ

-146 ELGSSHAELPVLL
+146 EIGPNQAELPILL
-159 DSEVIATFQA
+159 DTQVNATFQA

-189 RRTVY
+189 HRTVY

-200 QSGWNPRSGGWKL
+200 QSGWNPRSGGWRL

-237 EIPSIAGMDPSAV
+237 EIPTVASS
-250 PAGQERAPAAPVAAP
+250 ESPAAAAA
-265 GEDRA
+265 EDRTPDA
-270 PAAPEGERRAPAGQ
+270 SATPTGGGTLSRQ

-298 VRIRNFGPAPFR
+298 VRIRNFGQAPYR

-319 IETGKRRVDIPPYSD
+319 VETGKRRVDVPPQSG

-341 TFGSATNTGEVML
+341 TFSAATNTGEVML
-354 GEDGLPVDNRFYFTV
+354 GDDGLPVDNRFYFTV

-399 LSLRRDPPVVVDVQ
+399 LSLRRAPPVVVDVR
-413 SPDAL
+413 SADAL
-418 AAIDPSEYDVV
+418 AVSDPSEYDVV
-429 VSANLSVL
+429 ISANLSVL

-476 PGRIASLSSPDS
+476 PGRIASLSTPDG

-583 SIDYLASRGTMHERG
+583 SMDYLASRGTMHERG
-598 TGLYRL
+598 AGLYRL

-611 PDDAQ
+611 PDDAR
-616 HVVLPSGEQVPVESS
+616 HVVLPSGEQVPVETS
-631 RSGRKLIT
+631 RSGRKLFT
-639 QTRQPGL
+639 QTRHPGL
-646 YRVQSE
+646 YRVQSA
-652 SGRQTF
+652 GGQQTF

-671 MDTEAFA
+671 MDAEAFA
-678 AAMINPVAVSPES
+678 AAMINPVATSPEA
-691 RETESLARFVRD
+691 RETASQDRLARD

-715 LGFTLIVLVLGE
+715 LGFTLIALVLGE